1 LEWALRMMPIAHH
14 SCVTC
19 LSRQVGK
26 LRQITGKLCLDC
38 CRDQLLGSRSQQI
51 RQRVRRPVSTRKT
64 NNVSRFHGGVSP
76 SVGLLSRNNNST
88 RYAANLQIT
97 QTPDSVIAPNSAVV
111 FRRLGTPETHGFH
124 RSTVSSCLPAAV
136 GHGFCCP
143 VTRILRSGFHWRGSG
158 LAHWVASRRY
168 WRG

>member
-1 LEWALRMMPIAHH
+1 MMPIAHH

-19 LSRQVGK
+19 LSTQVGK

-76 SVGLLSRNNNST
+76 SVGLLSHNNKST

-97 QTPDSVIAPNSAVV
+97 QTPDSVIAPEITSDPIIITNPMMRAKTI
-111 FRRLGTPETHGFH
+111 L
-124 RSTVSSCLPAAV
+124 V
-136 GHGFCCP
+136 GVLF
-143 VTRILRSGFHWRGSG
+143 
-158 LAHWVASRRY
+158 A
-168 WRG
+168 